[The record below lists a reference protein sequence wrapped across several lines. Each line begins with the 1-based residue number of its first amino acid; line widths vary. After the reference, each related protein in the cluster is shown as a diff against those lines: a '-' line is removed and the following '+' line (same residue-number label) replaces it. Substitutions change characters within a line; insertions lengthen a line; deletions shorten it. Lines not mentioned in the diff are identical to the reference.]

1 MTVIDTNSNCIDSI
15 DTLRARGVTA
25 VGRYYRV
32 VHPEWRLTKAEA
44 HKLSAA
50 GIKLFTVYEDTG
62 HNLRLTAAQGKLD
75 GQNALE
81 QATEV
86 GQPTGTPIYFALEGL
101 PNGYVASDLPAIRK
115 YVDGVRQA
123 INAKYQIGV
132 YSNGLVCET
141 LLDEGVISYTW
152 LSASK
157 AFAGTRDFYR
167 SGRWNLAQTTPLD
180 QNWNGL
186 SVDID
191 EARGDFGAFV
201 TAAAPPAPQLSSTT
215 AGMGSAAAFAEIK
228 SSNAA
233 TTADGQA
240 IKTLLTIA
248 SDADQLLAAQ
258 HIAAKRLLQFDGE
271 TYPSDGCAIT
281 LSVLLQQAGIAVPDT
296 FRAFDLAKRLKNDRG
311 WQVISVGSQQPGDV
325 GCTCA
330 SVPHHGTDH
339 IYLVVKRVNSDEM
352 IIADNQAEAPHFR
365 SASGRGGK
373 SPTTF
378 FLRAPNAVRS
388 DASAG
393 APPPA
398 LEAVSPRDDQSEF
411 DVPPGTEQL
420 VETAGG
426 RRPAADAEP
435 GQLQLPGDTEAS
447 QFDAPDI
454 GAVQDSP
461 AAVPFKSPVAA
472 AAVLRRP
479 SAIGPQVIGL
489 HQQLEE
495 RLFARK
501 PVTAFAAAER
511 VSPPGPQDMIVGVG
525 IGAAHRD
532 FESIGA
538 AGPGAPVLNVYVAEA
553 MGMEAVK
560 RVLVDHFGMDGLVSD
575 LQPVNVHHSGPVYAL
590 AHKHRERPS
599 PCGISVGHYK
609 ITAGTQ
615 GVLAR
620 GVPGSGREKRLL
632 MLSNNH
638 VLANE
643 NACNAGDPIHQPG
656 PIDLTPTPATQIG
669 ILERWVPINFSN
681 NGENYVDCATAWCIP
696 GNDIRPN
703 AVRREFIRQNAG
715 RWSYFTVSGR
725 TVQPTAGLQVGKS
738 GRTTQ
743 LTSGSIVDVNASI
756 SVSYSGKVANFKDQI
771 TITGNRGS
779 PFSDGGDSGSLIWTW
794 DETRSPVGLLFAG
807 GRDYTFA
814 NKIDHVLQALEIELY
829 T

>member
-1 MTVIDTNSNCIDSI
+1 MTVIDTNSNCIGSI
-15 DTLRARGVTA
+15 DVLRARGVTA

-44 HKLSAA
+44 RKLSAA
-50 GIKLFTVYEDTG
+50 GIKIFTVYEDVG
-62 HNLRLTAAQGKLD
+62 HNLRLTAAQGRLD

-81 QATEV
+81 QATEI
-86 GQPTGTPIYFALEGL
+86 GQPKGTPIYFALEGL

-115 YVDGVRQA
+115 YIDGVRQA

-141 LLDEGVISYTW
+141 LLDEGLISYTW

-167 SGRWNLAQTTPLD
+167 TRRWNLAQTTPLD

-186 SVDID
+186 SVDVD
-191 EARGDFGAFV
+191 EAAEDFGAFMV
-201 TAAAPPAPQLSSTT
+201 GATSDAPQLTSASADTEL
-215 AGMGSAAAFAEIK
+215 AAAHAEIK
-228 SSNAA
+228 ASNAPM
-233 TTADGQA
+233 TADA
-240 IKTLLTIA
+240 PSVKSLLAIA
-248 SDADQLLAAQ
+248 SDAHQLLAAQ
-258 HIAAKRLLQFDGE
+258 HIAAKRLLLFDGE

-281 LSVLLQQAGIAVPDT
+281 LSVLLQQAGIAIPDT
-296 FRAFDLAKRLKNDRG
+296 FRAFDLAKRLRDRG
-311 WQVISVGSQQPGDV
+311 WQVIAVGAQHPGDV

-339 IYLVVKRVNSDEM
+339 IYLVVKLVNSDEM
-352 IIADNQAEAPHFR
+352 IIADNQADAPHFR

-378 FLRAPNAVRS
+378 FLRAPNQVRA
-388 DASAG
+388 DASER
-393 APPPA
+393 APVI
-398 LEAVSPRDDQSEF
+398 EAVSPRDDQSEF
-411 DVPPGTEQL
+411 DEPPGTWQ
-420 VETAGG
+420 VPDTAGERG
-426 RRPAADAEP
+426 HAAEP
-435 GQLQLPGDTEAS
+435 GQAHLPGETEAS
-447 QFDAPDI
+447 LFDAPDI
-454 GAVQDSP
+454 TAVQESP
-461 AAVPFKSPVAA
+461 AAVPFRSLVAA
-472 AAVLRRP
+472 ASVLRRP
-479 SAIGPQVIGL
+479 GAVGPQVLGL
-489 HQQLEE
+489 HQQLEA

-501 PVTAFAAAER
+501 PAAAFAAAES
-511 VSPPGPQDMIVGVG
+511 VSPPGPQDMIIGVG

-532 FESIGA
+532 FESVGA

-560 RVLVDHFGMDGLVSD
+560 RVLVDYYGMDGLTSD
-575 LQPVNVHHSGPVYAL
+575 LQPVNVHYSGPVYAL
-590 AHKHRERPS
+590 AHTHRERPS

-620 GVPGSGREKRLL
+620 GIPGSGRERRLL

-643 NACNAGDPIHQPG
+643 NDCNAGDPIHQPG
-656 PIDLTPTPATQIG
+656 PIDLSPTPATQVG
-669 ILERWVPINFSN
+669 ILERWVPIDFSN
-681 NGENYVDCATAWCIP
+681 GGENYVDCATAWCVP
-696 GNDIRPN
+696 GNHGRPNVVRRDFIRPN
-703 AVRREFIRQNAG
+703 AG
-715 RWSYFTVSGR
+715 LWSYFTVSGQ
-725 TVQPTAGLQVGKS
+725 TIQPTSGLQVGKS

-743 LTSGSIVDVNASI
+743 LTSGSIVDLNASI

-779 PFSDGGDSGSLIWTW
+779 PFSAGGDSGSLIWSW